1 MAASPSAEILVPHRP
16 DSFSEP
22 VSLAELKRA
31 KPLTFHYFRTFEK
44 ELRARSGYKQLH
56 HDRPEFY
63 VVGNVGDYTI
73 APYKVVFKELTEVFQ
88 CAVIGPTPL
97 ETSRTRKPIIPDHKL
112 LFLTCHHAEEA
123 HFLAGV
129 LNSIPVRVALYSASV
144 GVQTQSY
151 YATDI
156 SRLQIPAF
164 NGNEEIHIEI
174 ARISEQC
181 HELAANSAESVE
193 LRELEARL
201 SATVATIWKI
211 SKRELT
217 VLDGY
222 YREILTYRGKSAL
235 ADQQQVEG

>member
-1 MAASPSAEILVPHRP
+1 MCRIARTRFRNRSAWPNSNEQ
-16 DSFSEP
+16 
-22 VSLAELKRA
+22 A
-31 KPLTFHYFRTFEK
+31 LTFHYFQTFEK
-44 ELRARSGYKQLH
+44 ELRSRSGYKQLH

-88 CAVIGPTPL
+88 CAVVGPTPL

-112 LFLTCHHAEEA
+112 LFLTCHQGEEA

-151 YATDI
+151 YPTDI

-164 NGNEEIHIEI
+164 NGNDG
-174 ARISEQC
+174 
-181 HELAANSAESVE
+181 NS
-193 LRELEARL
+193 
-201 SATVATIWKI
+201 
-211 SKRELT
+211 
-217 VLDGY
+217 
-222 YREILTYRGKSAL
+222 
-235 ADQQQVEG
+235 